1 MTKQPRLA
9 PRRWLSGRQRERL
22 RAELAQIKGLLPLLM
37 RQRNGG
43 RWSEAERAE
52 LKRTL
57 SALAYLSPYLVLLT
71 LPGSVVLL
79 PLYAW
84 WLDRR
89 RTRRVTTPG
98 RDT

>member
-1 MTKQPRLA
+1 MSV
-9 PRRWLSGRQRERL
+9 RWLPAKWLAVQRRERDRIL
-22 RAELAQIKGLLPLLM
+22 AELSEIKGLLPLLM

-43 RWSEAERAE
+43 RWSASERAQ
-52 LKRTL
+52 LRRTL
-57 SALAYLSPYLVLLT
+57 AALASLSPYLALLA

-89 RTRRVTTPG
+89 RKPRFTSP
-98 RDT
+98 DTDT